1 MATKTLGPDVL
12 WKWEDSLDEAL
23 RQQLLSAVEST
34 WSFAHMTA
42 WSYLYDEARGP
53 ELIEEALEPV
63 WAFASKSSPRPTTQ
77 KLTARLRSQVRR
89 LAKQQKNHIKEFPE
103 GGSLE
108 LDAYAASRPIDPV
121 EGLFLEEI
129 VRELSPQAKDVAK
142 YIRMGYTWREIGET
156 LGVDYSAIRKSFRRE
171 TDAILIKLGR
181 GVSVAR

>member
-23 RQQLLSAVEST
+23 RQQLLSAVEAT
-34 WSFAHMTA
+34 WSFAHMSA
-42 WSYLYDEARGP
+42 WSYLHDEARGP
-53 ELIEEALEPV
+53 ELIEEALESV
-63 WAFASKSSPRPTTQ
+63 RAFALKSSPRPTTQ

-89 LAKQQKNHIKEFPE
+89 LAKQLKNQIKEVPE

-108 LDAYAASRPIDPV
+108 MEAYTTSRPMDPV
-121 EGLFLEEI
+121 EVLFLEEI
-129 VRELSPQAKDVAK
+129 VRELSPQAKEVAT
-142 YIRMGYTWREIGET
+142 YIRMGYTWRDIGET

-171 TDAILIKLGR
+171 IDAVLIKLGR

>member
-12 WKWEDSLDEAL
+12 WKWEDSLDAAL

-34 WSFAHMTA
+34 WSFAHTTA
-42 WSYLYDEARGP
+42 WSYLHDEARGP

-108 LDAYAASRPIDPV
+108 LDAYAASQPIDPV
-121 EGLFLEEI
+121 EAIFLEEI
-129 VRELSPQAKDVAK
+129 VRELSPQAKDVAR
-142 YIRMGYTWREIGET
+142 YIRMGYTWRDIGET

-181 GVSVAR
+181 GVSFAR

>member
-1 MATKTLGPDVL
+1 M
-12 WKWEDSLDEAL
+12 
-23 RQQLLSAVEST
+23 
-34 WSFAHMTA
+34 
-42 WSYLYDEARGP
+42 
-53 ELIEEALEPV
+53 
-63 WAFASKSSPRPTTQ
+63 
-77 KLTARLRSQVRR
+77 
-89 LAKQQKNHIKEFPE
+89 AKQQKNHIKEFPE

-121 EGLFLEEI
+121 EALFLEEI

-181 GVSVAR
+181 GVSCCALDCWSNHGRYTGPSPRPPRPRAGGRIPEAKGLEILEQKIGWQNCAFGGVVLRAV

>member
-1 MATKTLGPDVL
+1 MATKTLGPAVL
-12 WKWEDSLDEAL
+12 WKWEDSLDESL

-42 WSYLYDEARGP
+42 WSYLHDEARGP
-53 ELIEEALEPV
+53 ELIEKALEPIRS
-63 WAFASKSSPRPTTQ
+63 FALNSSPRPTTQ

-89 LAKQQKNHIKEFPE
+89 VAKQLKNQIKEDFE

-108 LDAYAASRPIDPV
+108 LDAYAASPIDPV
-121 EGLFLEEI
+121 EVLFFEQI

-156 LGVDYSAIRKSFRRE
+156 LGVDYSAIHKSFRRE
-171 TDAILIKLGR
+171 MDAILIKLGR
-181 GVSVAR
+181 GVSIER